1 MTNQKQT
8 KLGAQNSI
16 LSAAR
21 VRRLSPE
28 QLGIS
33 APGQQS
39 DQIDDS
45 VQGEELRS
53 AAVDAVGDSE
63 EGIGAAVLSGDE
75 TLYTG
80 IPVEGEGWGTH
91 AVELAISKAVSDGA
105 EEITG
110 VAVYSEDGES
120 GLCGRC
126 LQAIVDYRD
135 EDATVQLIDGEGDV
149 RGFEFDELYPAP
161 WQK

>member
-21 VRRLSPE
+21 VRRLFPE

-45 VQGEELRS
+45 DQGEELRS
-53 AAVDAVGDSE
+53 AAVDAAGDDG
-63 EGIGAAVLSGDE
+63 EGIGAAVLTSDE
-75 TLYTG
+75 TLHTG
-80 IPVEGEGWGTH
+80 ILVEGEGWGTH
-91 AVELAISKAVSDGA
+91 AVELAVSKAVSDGA

-110 VAVYSEDGES
+110 VAVYSENGES

-126 LQAIVDYRD
+126 LQAIADYRD
-135 EDATVQLIDGEGDV
+135 EDLTVQLIDGEDDV
-149 RGFEFDELYPAP
+149 RGFEFGDLYPTP
-161 WQK
+161 WQS

>member
-39 DQIDDS
+39 DKIDDS
-45 VQGEELRS
+45 DRGEELRS
-53 AAVDAVGDSE
+53 AAVDAADDNR
-63 EGIGAAVLSGDE
+63 EGIGAAVLTSNE
-75 TLYTG
+75 SLYAG

-91 AVELAISKAVSDGA
+91 AVELAVSKVVSEGA
-105 EEITG
+105 EEISS

-126 LQAIVDYRD
+126 LQAIADYRSQNL
-135 EDATVQLIDGEGDV
+135 TVQLIDSEQDV
-149 RGFEFDELYPAP
+149 RGFEFDELYPTP
-161 WQK
+161 WKS

>member
-39 DQIDDS
+39 DQIDESD
-45 VQGEELRS
+45 QGEELRS
-53 AAVDAVGDSE
+53 AAVDATDDNKE
-63 EGIGAAVLSGDE
+63 ATGAAVLASDE
-75 TLYTG
+75 TLHTG
-80 IPVEGEGWGTH
+80 ILVEGDGWATH
-91 AVELAISKAVSDGA
+91 AVELAISKAISDGA

-110 VAVYSEDGES
+110 VAIYSEYDTFD
-120 GLCGRC
+120 LCGC
-126 LQAIVDYRD
+126 CIQAIADYRS
-135 EDATVQLIDGEGDV
+135 EDLTVQLVSDNNVCE
-149 RGFEFDELYPAP
+149 FEFEELYPMP
-161 WQK
+161 WK

>member
-16 LSAAR
+16 LSATR
-21 VRRLSPE
+21 VRRISPE

-39 DQIDDS
+39 NQIDDS
-45 VQGEELRS
+45 DQGEELRS
-53 AAVDAVGDSE
+53 AAVDAADE
-63 EGIGAAVLSGDE
+63 EGIGAAVLTSDD
-75 TLYTG
+75 TLHTG
-80 IPVEGEGWGTH
+80 IPVGGEGWGTH

-110 VAVYSEDGES
+110 VAVYSDDGKS

-126 LQAIVDYRD
+126 VQAIADCRERD
-135 EDATVQLIDGEGDV
+135 LTVQLIDGEGDV
-149 RGFEFDELYPAP
+149 RGLEFDELYPAP